1 MTKMLTGESETIK
14 IFFFQN
20 YNGEEMLNVIN
31 YSKKVYYDNREQW
44 NEMVD
49 RGMANDY
56 SWKTSKGRYEGLY
69 NYLLGY

>member
-1 MTKMLTGESETIK
+1 ML
-14 IFFFQN
+14 
-20 YNGEEMLNVIN
+20 YEEMLNVIN

-69 NYLLGY
+69 NYLLGW